1 MNTQPLTRYARLAAA
16 NAQRH
21 AEERGA
27 PEVEVEHLLLALLE
41 QSDGVVARL
50 LRRIEVD
57 PSDLRK
63 RLDAAL
69 SAAPRISGGVE
80 LRMGSRLRKAY
91 QEAFV
96 EANRLTDQYVSTEHL
111 LLAIL
116 RGETGIATEALST
129 LGATHDRV
137 LDALAEMRGGHRVT
151 DDEPETKYEALERY
165 GRDLT
170 ADAARGTLDPV
181 IGRDEEIRRIVQVL
195 GRRTKNNPI
204 LIGEPGTGKTAI
216 VEGLA
221 QRIVRGD
228 VPESLKGRRVI
239 SLDLG
244 AMIAGAKYRGE
255 FEERLKAV
263 LAEIR
268 RSDGEIIPFID
279 EVHMIVGA
287 GNAEGGAD
295 AANILKPLLAR
306 GELHC
311 IGATTFSEYRKH
323 IEKDAALERRFQ
335 PVTVRESTVDET
347 VSVLRGLRERFEM
360 HHRIRIRDA
369 ALIAAAAMSHRYLPD
384 RFLPDKAID
393 LVDEAA
399 SRLRAE
405 AETVPLE
412 LDDLRR
418 RMLQLEVER
427 EALRAEAQWRTSPT
441 YSAPTARPA
450 SGAPPPETREYRDV
464 DATLRDRLSRIDA
477 ELNEVSQR
485 ETVIVAQWQAEK
497 EASARRA
504 ALRTQIDDARAQL
517 ERAERDYDLRVAS
530 ELRHG
535 RIPALERDV
544 AAIDQLLE
552 ASDRPRVFREDL
564 DAPDIADVI
573 AAWTGIPVTRLGQSE
588 VDRLLN
594 LEDALHARVVGQDH
608 AIRAVAEA
616 VRRSR
621 AGLADAR
628 RPVGS
633 FLFVGPTGT
642 GKTLLARALA
652 EVLFDDQDA
661 MTRVDL
667 SEYAERHT
675 VSRLL
680 GAPPGYIGH
689 DDGGQL
695 TEALRRRPYQV
706 VLLDELEKAHID
718 VIAVLLQ
725 LLEDGR
731 LTDSQ
736 GRTVDGRQ
744 AIIVM
749 TSNVGASDIVDAL
762 TRSDD
767 HAQIE
772 DTTWDTVAEAVHD
785 RLRHAFRPEFLNRID
800 DVVVFHPLSTEHL
813 RDIVS
818 IEIAQIRARLEA
830 RHIALEVTPRAVDH
844 LAHAGTDLAN
854 GARPLRRAIQR
865 EVENLLARLILTGE
879 VDDGSKVTLDVVDE
893 TVTVVTARRA
903 TVTETH
909 VAP

>member
-1 MNTQPLTRYARLAAA
+1 MNTQPLTRNARAAA
-16 NAQRH
+16 TDAQRY
-21 AEERGA
+21 AEERAA

-41 QSDGVVARL
+41 QADGVVPRL
-50 LRRIEVD
+50 LRRIEVN
-57 PSDLRK
+57 PV
-63 RLDAAL
+63 AL
-69 SAAPRISGGVE
+69 AQRISTALTPSPRVSGSVE
-80 LRMGSRLRKAY
+80 VRMGARLRKAY
-91 QEAFV
+91 QDAYL
-96 EANRLTDQYVSTEHL
+96 EANRLTDRYVSTEHL
-111 LLAIL
+111 LLAIM
-116 RGETGIATEALST
+116 RGVPSIATDALVAM
-129 LGATHDRV
+129 GATTDRV
-137 LDALAEMRGGHRVT
+137 LVALAEMRGGHRVS

-170 ADAARGTLDPV
+170 ADAARNRLDPV
-181 IGRDEEIRRIVQVL
+181 IGRDVEIRRIVQVL

-221 QRIVRGD
+221 QRIIRGD
-228 VPESLKGRRVI
+228 VPESLRGRRLI
-239 SLDLG
+239 TLDL
-244 AMIAGAKYRGE
+244 ASMIAGAKYRGE
-255 FEERLKAV
+255 FEERVKAV
-263 LAEIR
+263 LAEIS

-295 AANILKPLLAR
+295 AANMLKPLLAR

-311 IGATTFSEYRKH
+311 IGATTITEYRKH
-323 IEKDAALERRFQ
+323 IERDAALERRFQ
-335 PVTVRESTVDET
+335 PVVVREPTVDET
-347 VSVLRGLRERFEM
+347 VSVLRGLRERFET

-369 ALIAAAAMSHRYLPD
+369 ALVAAATMSHRYLPD

-418 RMLQLEVER
+418 RILQLEVER
-427 EALRAEAQWRTSPT
+427 EALRAEASRHAPSTSVRGGH
-441 YSAPTARPA
+441 AD
-450 SGAPPPETREYRDV
+450 ELLRE
-464 DATLRDRLSRIDA
+464 RLDRIDV
-477 ELNEVSQR
+477 EL
-485 ETVIVAQWQAEK
+485 A
-497 EASARRA
+497 EASARECVVA
-504 ALRTQIDDARAQL
+504 AQWQTEKDAGAARSSLRSQIEEARAQL
-517 ERAERDYDLRVAS
+517 ERAERDYDLRLAS

-535 RIPALERDV
+535 RIPSLEREI
-544 AAIDQLLE
+544 ALSDQMLG
-552 ASDRPRVFREDL
+552 ASDRPRLYREDL
-564 DAPDIADVI
+564 DAPDIAEVV
-573 AAWTGIPVTRLGQSE
+573 AAWTGIPVTRLGQSD

-594 LEDALHARVVGQDH
+594 LEVALHARVVGQDH
-608 AIRAVAEA
+608 AIRVVAEA

-667 SEYAERHT
+667 SEFSERHT

-706 VLLDELEKAHID
+706 LLLDELEKAHND
-718 VIAVLLQ
+718 VVSVLLQ

-731 LTDSQ
+731 LTDGQ

-749 TSNVGASDIVDAL
+749 TSNIGASDIVDAL
-762 TRSDD
+762 SGRGEWGTSTSTD
-767 HAQIE
+767 
-772 DTTWDTVAEAVHD
+772 WEAVAD
-785 RLRHAFRPEFLNRID
+785 GVNARLRQAFRPEFLNRID
-800 DVVVFHPLSTEHL
+800 DVVVFHPLGSKHL
-813 RDIVS
+813 REIVVL
-818 IEIAQIRARLEA
+818 EIGQIQSRLNTRSVTLNVTDRA
-830 RHIALEVTPRAVDH
+830 IDH
-844 LAHAGTDLAN
+844 LAVAGTDFAY

-865 EVENLLARLILTGE
+865 ELENLLARLILLGDI
-879 VDDGSKVTLDVVDE
+879 VDGATVTLDVEDGALA
-893 TVTVVTARRA
+893 VV
-903 TVTETH
+903 
-909 VAP
+909 

>member
-1 MNTQPLTRYARLAAA
+1 MNTQPLTRNAKAAA
-16 NAQRH
+16 TAAQRH

-41 QSDGVVARL
+41 QPDGTVPRL
-50 LRRIEVD
+50 LRRLEAD
-57 PSDLRK
+57 PLALAARI
-63 RLDAAL
+63 DAGLAG
-69 SAAPRISGGVE
+69 APRVSGSVDV
-80 LRMGSRLRKAY
+80 RMGARLRKAY
-91 QEAFV
+91 QDAFL
-96 EANRLTDQYVSTEHL
+96 EANRLTDQYVSTEHF

-116 RGETGIATEALST
+116 RGTPGVATEALT
-129 LGATHDRV
+129 AAGASADRV
-137 LDALAEMRGGHRVT
+137 LVALAEMRGGHRVT

-181 IGRDEEIRRIVQVL
+181 IGRDEEIRRIIQVL
-195 GRRTKNNPI
+195 GRRTKNNPV

-228 VPESLKGRRVI
+228 VPESLRGRRLI
-239 SLDLG
+239 SLDLA

-263 LAEIR
+263 LAEIS
-268 RSDGEIIPFID
+268 RSDGDVIPFID

-295 AANILKPLLAR
+295 AANMLKPLLAR

-311 IGATTFSEYRKH
+311 IGATTIAEYRKH
-323 IEKDAALERRFQ
+323 VEKDAALERRFQ
-335 PVTVRESTVDET
+335 PVLVREPTVDET
-347 VSVLRGLRERFEM
+347 VSVLRGLRERFEA

-369 ALIAAAAMSHRYLPD
+369 ALVAAAAMSHRYLPD

-393 LVDEAA
+393 LVDEAS
-399 SRLRAE
+399 SRLRTE
-405 AETVPLE
+405 AETVPRE
-412 LDDLRR
+412 LDELRR
-418 RMLQLEVER
+418 RILQLEIER
-427 EALRAEAQWRTSPT
+427 ESLRAEEARTGGVGSLRATGGDGPL
-441 YSAPTARPA
+441 
-450 SGAPPPETREYRDV
+450 RE
-464 DATLRDRLSRIDA
+464 RLVRLEA
-477 ELNEVSQR
+477 ELAEDSAREEV
-485 ETVIVAQWQAEK
+485 VDAQWQAEK
-497 EASARRA
+497 DASARRG
-504 ALRTQIDDARAQL
+504 ALRTQVEDARAHL
-517 ERAERDYDLRVAS
+517 EKAERDYDLRLAS

-535 RIPALERDV
+535 RIPMLEREI
-544 AAIDQLLE
+544 AALDQRIGG
-552 ASDRPRVFREDL
+552 SDRTRLFREDL
-564 DAPDIADVI
+564 DAPDIADVV
-573 AAWTGIPVTRLGQSE
+573 AAWTGIPLARLGQSE

-594 LEDALHARVVGQDH
+594 LEDSLHAHVVGQDH

-616 VRRSR
+616 IRRSR

-628 RPVGS
+628 RPVGT

-661 MTRVDL
+661 MTRFDL

-706 VLLDELEKAHID
+706 LLLDELEKAHGD

-731 LTDSQ
+731 LTDGQ

-744 AIIVM
+744 AIIIM
-749 TSNVGASDIVDAL
+749 TSNVGAGDIVDAL
-762 TRSDD
+762 AMRGD
-767 HAQIE
+767 
-772 DTTWDTVAEAVHD
+772 WPVAEAPTWDAVTHVVHE
-785 RLRHAFRPEFLNRID
+785 RLREAFRPEFLNRID
-800 DVVVFHPLSTEHL
+800 DVVIFHPLGPTHL
-813 RDIVS
+813 RAIV
-818 IEIAQIRARLEA
+818 ELEVDHVRARLGG
-830 RHIALEVTPRAVDH
+830 RKVALEVTAEALDH
-844 LAHAGTDLAN
+844 LASAGSDFAF

-865 EVENLLARLILTGE
+865 ELENLLARRILAGE
-879 VDDGSKVTLDVVDE
+879 IADGSA
-893 TVTVVTARRA
+893 VTVGMVDGALGLVRDHA
-903 TVTETH
+903 G
-909 VAP
+909 APV

>member
-1 MNTQPLTRYARLAAA
+1 MNTQPLTRNARIAATT
-16 NAQRH
+16 AQRH

-27 PEVEVEHLLLALLE
+27 PEVEVEHLLLALLDQPE
-41 QSDGVVARL
+41 GTVPRL
-50 LRRIEVD
+50 LRRLEVD
-57 PSDLRK
+57 PV
-63 RLDAAL
+63 AL
-69 SAAPRISGGVE
+69 TDRVHQGLASTPRVSGSSE
-80 LRMGSRLRKAY
+80 LRMGTRLRKAY
-91 QEAFV
+91 QDAFL

-111 LLAIL
+111 LIAIL
-116 RGETGIATEALST
+116 RGPSGIATDALVEM
-129 LGATHDRV
+129 GATADRV
-137 LDALAEMRGGHRVT
+137 LVALSEMRGGHRVT
-151 DDEPETKYEALERY
+151 DDEPETKYESLERY

-181 IGRDEEIRRIVQVL
+181 VGRDDEIRRIIQVL
-195 GRRTKNNPI
+195 GRRTKNNPV

-228 VPESLKGRRVI
+228 VPESLRGRRLI
-239 SLDLG
+239 SLDLA

-263 LAEIR
+263 LAEIS
-268 RSDGEIIPFID
+268 RSDGEVIPFID

-295 AANILKPLLAR
+295 AANMLKPLLAR

-311 IGATTFSEYRKH
+311 IGATTIAEYRKH
-323 IEKDAALERRFQ
+323 VEKDAALERRFQ
-335 PVTVRESTVDET
+335 PVLVREPTVDET
-347 VSVLRGLRERFEM
+347 VSVLRGLRERFEA
-360 HHRIRIRDA
+360 HHRIRIRDG
-369 ALIAAAAMSHRYLPD
+369 ALVAAAAMSHRYLPD

-393 LVDEAA
+393 LVDEAS
-399 SRLRAE
+399 SRLRTE

-418 RMLQLEVER
+418 RILQLSVER
-427 EALRAEAQWRTSPT
+427 EALRAEND
-441 YSAPTARPA
+441 AP
-450 SGAPPPETREYRDV
+450 SHE
-464 DATLRDRLSRIDA
+464 RLVRLEA
-477 ELNEVSQR
+477 ELAEANAR
-485 ETVIVAQWQAEK
+485 EAVVADQWQSERDLG
-497 EASARRA
+497 ASRS
-504 ALRTQIDDARAQL
+504 ALRTQVDEARAQL
-517 ERAERDYDLRVAS
+517 EKAERDYDLRLAS

-535 RIPALERDV
+535 RIPALEREIAV
-544 AAIDQLLE
+544 IDHRLS
-552 ASDRPRVFREDL
+552 ASDRPRLFREDL
-564 DAPDIADVI
+564 DAADIADVV
-573 AAWTGIPVTRLGQSE
+573 AAWTGIPVTRLAQSD
-588 VDRLLN
+588 VDRLMH
-594 LEDALHARVVGQDH
+594 LEAALHARVVGQDH

-621 AGLADAR
+621 AGLADSR

-675 VSRLL
+675 VSRLV

-689 DDGGQL
+689 DEGGQL

-706 VLLDELEKAHID
+706 LLLDELEKAHGD
-718 VIAVLLQ
+718 VLNVLLQ

-749 TSNVGASDIVDAL
+749 TSNVGSSEIVDAL
-762 TRSDD
+762 SFRGDWP
-767 HAQIE
+767 
-772 DTTWDTVAEAVHD
+772 TTEGAAWEAVSLAVYK
-785 RLRHAFRPEFLNRID
+785 RLREAFRPEFLNRID
-800 DVVVFHPLSTEHL
+800 DVAVFHPLGPSHLKEIVLLEIEH
-813 RDIVS
+813 V
-818 IEIAQIRARLEA
+818 RARLTGRKVTLAVTEA
-830 RHIALEVTPRAVDH
+830 ALDH
-844 LAHAGTDLAN
+844 LASAGSDFAF

-865 EVENLLARLILTGE
+865 EVENLLARGILIG
-879 VDDGSKVTLDVVDE
+879 DIPDG
-893 TVTVVTARRA
+893 A
-903 TVTETH
+903 TVMIDARDGGLVIAEASAL
-909 VAP
+909 VAG